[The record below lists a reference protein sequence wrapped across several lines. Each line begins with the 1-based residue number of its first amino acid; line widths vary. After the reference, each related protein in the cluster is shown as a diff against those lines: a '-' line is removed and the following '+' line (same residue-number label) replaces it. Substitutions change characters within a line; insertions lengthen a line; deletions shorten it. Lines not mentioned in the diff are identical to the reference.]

1 MFFSPSFLWLPSSYC
16 SHILL
21 WNFSSF
27 HICCV
32 FTAFSFNTHTQSV
45 VTSLLWAGSWN
56 LIAVITTPRC
66 PVPLRLTG
74 LNTSTE
80 LSAKHK
86 LQDQNLN
93 HLVFFSEKGN
103 LSPASLGF
111 TESHPEHLYC
121 EIYLSKVSPQNIQM
135 CLALCRADKDFFCV
149 CGYNCENKNKPDDKS
164 SDHTDLS
171 TKGNAPNS

>member
-1 MFFSPSFLWLPSSYC
+1 MFFSPSSLWLPSSYC

-80 LSAKHK
+80 LSAKYK
-86 LQDQNLN
+86 LQNQNLN

-111 TESHPEHLYC
+111 TESLPEHLYC

-149 CGYNCENKNKPDDKS
+149 CLWLQLREQEQ
-164 SDHTDLS
+164 TR
-171 TKGNAPNS
+171 